1 MSDLII
7 ADLTVAYGAAAVLH
21 GISLAV
27 RAGEVVTIVGANGA
41 GKTTLLKTVAG
52 LLAPRSGRIAL
63 DGQEIGGRPAYSVA
77 RHGVIL
83 VPEGRGIFG
92 DQTVRDNLILGAL
105 PRARA
110 KDSASVARDLDEQCA
125 LFPALRERLDML
137 AGGLSGGQ
145 QQMLALARGLMARPR
160 VLLLDEPSLGLSPV
174 LTRQIFEAIGRLKT
188 AGLTI
193 LLVEQMAAQALALAD
208 RAYVLERGRIV
219 LEGAASAV
227 RENPMV
233 IQAYLGRKEP
243 PSANSH
249 GEFANGAG

>member
-1 MSDLII
+1 MSDLAI
-7 ADLTVAYGAAAVLH
+7 ADLSVGYGAATVLH
-21 GISLAV
+21 GISLTV

-52 LLAPRSGRIAL
+52 LLAPRGGRIAL
-63 DGQEIGGRPAYSVA
+63 DGEEIGGRPAYAVA
-77 RHGVIL
+77 RRGVIL

-92 DQTVRDNLILGAL
+92 DQTVRDNLMLGAL
-105 PRARA
+105 PRGDG
-110 KDSASVARDLDEQCA
+110 KDAASVNRDLEEQLA

-174 LTRQIFEAIGRLKT
+174 LTRQIFGAIGRLKV

-219 LEGAASAV
+219 LKGTATEV

-233 IQAYLGRKEP
+233 VQAYLGRKD
-243 PSANSH
+243 NSK
-249 GEFANGAG
+249 EAR